1 MKTLTLLFCAGLLAA
16 LSANAADTPAAAP
29 GPESTP
35 PAASPSPAP
44 EPESKP
50 VSKPAPPSEQPAP
63 AVEKDQAGE
72 IIQTNSL
79 ALSDTNLLRLNFRGA
94 PLDTVLNYLSEAAGF
109 IINLE
114 ATPRGRVDVWSAT
127 PVTRE
132 EAMELLDSV
141 LRKNGLA
148 AIRNGRTLTIVNR
161 DEAKIHSIPVK
172 LGSDPQSI
180 PRTDEIVTQILP
192 VRYVEVAQLV
202 KDIQP
207 LVSMQTTITANEAGN
222 SLVIT
227 DSQANIRRIA
237 EIIQAIDTGAE
248 DVTEVH
254 VFRLQYSDP
263 TEMADLLTSLFP
275 DESRSGS
282 QSGQSGFRGFFGR
295 FGPPGMMGN
304 SSSSSTGAQTQ
315 RVKRRARVLAVPDP
329 RTASLVVT
337 AAKDL
342 MPQIEDVV
350 KELDSNPARKQSVHV
365 YQLQNADAEEVQ
377 QVLRDMFERNSTSS
391 NRRQNQSSTL
401 SNRRTTQENSNNSRN
416 SSRNNSSTG
425 FGR

>member
-1 MKTLTLLFCAGLLAA
+1 MKTLTLLFGAALLAA

-29 GPESTP
+29 TPESTP
-35 PAASPSPAP
+35 PVASPAAPVAP
-44 EPESKP
+44 E
-50 VSKPAPPSEQPAP
+50 SKPAPPAVVEAAPAP
-63 AVEKDQAGE
+63 AAPET
-72 IIQTNSL
+72 IQTNNL
-79 ALSDTNLLRLNFRGA
+79 ALTDTNLLRLNFRGA

-127 PVTRE
+127 AVTRE

-172 LGSDPQSI
+172 LGSDPQTI

-237 EIIQAIDTGAE
+237 EIIQAIDMGAE

-275 DESRSGS
+275 DESRSSS
-282 QSGQSGFRGFFGR
+282 QSGQGGFRGFFGR

-304 SSSSSTGAQTQ
+304 SSSSSSTGAQTQ

-377 QVLRDMFERNSTSS
+377 QVLQDMFERNSTSS
-391 NRRQNQSSTL
+391 NRRQSQSSTL

-416 SSRNNSSTG
+416 SSRNNSSNG
-425 FGR
+425 SFGR

>member
-1 MKTLTLLFCAGLLAA
+1 MKTLTLLFGAALLAA

-29 GPESTP
+29 APESPP
-35 PAASPSPAP
+35 PAASPAPQPA
-44 EPESKP
+44 PESKP
-50 VSKPAPPSEQPAP
+50 AAPPEQPAP
-63 AVEKDQAGE
+63 AVAEAPAGDA
-72 IIQTNSL
+72 IQTNSL

-94 PLDTVLNYLSEAAGF
+94 PLDTVLNYLSEAAGY

-132 EAMELLDSV
+132 EALDLLDSV
-141 LRKNGLA
+141 LRKNGFA

-172 LGSDPQSI
+172 MGSDPQSI
-180 PRTDEIVTQILP
+180 PRNDEIVTQILP
-192 VRYVEVAQLV
+192 VKFVEVVQLV
-202 KDIQP
+202 KDLQP

-222 SLVIT
+222 SIVIT
-227 DSQANIRRIA
+227 DTQANIRRIA
-237 EIIQAIDTGAE
+237 EIIQAIDMGAE

-263 TEMADLLTSLFP
+263 TEMADLLSSLFP
-275 DESRSGS
+275 DESRTSS
-282 QSGQSGFRGFFGR
+282 QSGQGGFSRFFGR

-304 SSSSSTGAQTQ
+304 ASSSSSGSQTQ
-315 RVKRRARVLAVPDP
+315 RVKRRARVLAVADP

-342 MPQIEDVV
+342 MPQIQDVV

-365 YQLQNADAEEVQ
+365 YKLQNADAEEVQ
-377 QVLRDMFERNSTSS
+377 QVLQDMFERNTTSS
-391 NRRQNQSSTL
+391 NRRNNQNSTL
-401 SNRRTTQENSNNSRN
+401 SNRRSTQENSNNSRN

-425 FGR
+425 SFGR